1 MGDAD
6 QLVEISSTHWM
17 ELKDLFKNSWP
28 KHEFAYYLL
37 CNYVRWTSA
46 DPRLKENIKIYS
58 LNGCWRTDETF
69 ALKEGFEI
77 YFYSA
82 AEGADSQHLVR
93 LLSLMDWD
101 AWQEISM
108 DYLERF
114 HAVVEKVI
122 NIRGLSIVSS
132 CMANYYYLVKNQA
145 LEMNIPPLPEG
156 FAFESLHEKH
166 LSYIY
171 SQWPLKDNI
180 SYESGYRLL
189 KRLIQYNESVGLFD
203 RSGLLVSWCLSD
215 QTGAHSDLQTAVEHK
230 RRGYGRMV
238 VVELAKRLA
247 RRGSDSKAY
256 VLSSN
261 ENSIKLFEGVGFRK
275 IENLRWVVVHPR
287 DPTMTEN
294 LSAKDLP

>member
-1 MGDAD
+1 MDDAD

-17 ELKDLFKNSWP
+17 ELKDLFKNNWP

-37 CNYVRWTSA
+37 CNYVRWTSS
-46 DPRLKENIKIYS
+46 DPRLKQDIKVYS

-69 ALKEGFEI
+69 ALKDRFEI
-77 YFYSA
+77 YFYTT
-82 AEGADSQHLVR
+82 AEGAESQHLVR
-93 LLSLMDWD
+93 LLSLMDWN

-114 HAVVEKVI
+114 HAVVEKLI
-122 NIRGLSIVSS
+122 KNRGLSIASS
-132 CMANYYYLVKNQA
+132 YLANYYYLTKNQA
-145 LEMNIPPLPEG
+145 LEMNLPAPPEG
-156 FAFESLHEKH
+156 FTFESLHEKH

-171 SQWPLKDNI
+171 SQWPLKNNI

-215 QTGAHSDLQTAVEHK
+215 QTGAHSDLQTTEEYK

-261 ENSIKLFEGVGFRK
+261 EKSIKLFEGVRFRK
-275 IENLRWVVVHPR
+275 IENLRWVVVNPKGAN
-287 DPTMTEN
+287 M
-294 LSAKDLP
+294 